1 MLYFSFAIRDASKAV
16 LNLIASPTSP
26 YVRKVRI
33 ALAEK
38 KIEYQMTDA
47 SPWEPGNPV
56 HAFSP
61 LGKVP
66 VLVLDDGTQLF
77 DSRVIV
83 EYIDTVS
90 PVSRLIPEPNRQRI
104 EVKRWE
110 ALADG
115 ICDATQAIVLERR
128 RPAKQQSKGWVER
141 QQQKI
146 AAGVAELARELGE
159 KTWCDGESY
168 TLADIATGCALGYLD
183 LRYGELDW
191 RRDHSNLA
199 RLADKLAKR
208 PSFQETAPPAA

>member
-1 MLYFSFAIRDASKAV
+1 V
-16 LNLIASPTSP
+16 LKLIASPTSP
-26 YVRKVRI
+26 FVRKVRI

-38 KIEYQMTDA
+38 KIEYQMVEA

-56 HAFSP
+56 HTWNP

-66 VLVLDDGTQLF
+66 VLILEDGTHLF

-115 ICDATQAIVLERR
+115 ICDATLTIVLEAR
-128 RPAKQQSKGWVER
+128 RPAKQQSKDWIER

-159 KTWCDGESY
+159 KLWCNGESY
-168 TLADIATGCALGYLD
+168 SLADLATGCALGYLD
-183 LRYGELDW
+183 LRYRELDW
-191 RRDHSNLA
+191 RNQYPNLD

-208 PSFQETAPPAA
+208 PTFQETMPPAA

>member
-1 MLYFSFAIRDASKAV
+1 V
-16 LNLIASPTSP
+16 LNLISSPTSP

-38 KIEYQMTDA
+38 KIEYQIRDA

-56 HAFSP
+56 HNHSP

-128 RPAKQQSKGWVER
+128 RPAKQQNPDWIER
-141 QQQKI
+141 QRQKI
-146 AAGVAELARELGE
+146 AAGVAELARELEE
-159 KTWCDGESY
+159 KTWCNGEAYS
-168 TLADIATGCALGYLD
+168 LADIATGCALGYLD
-183 LRYGELDW
+183 LRYAELDW
-191 RRDHSNLA
+191 RREYPNLA

-208 PSFQETAPPAA
+208 PSFQETVPPAA